1 MKLEK
6 TDVKITDS
14 PAMAA
19 DYAKRNIPYIV
30 VLNEKNKAETFP
42 SGAYCVERIEDI
54 DDADKDRVYRRFCGL
69 PWDIAETA
77 RLKIREIT
85 VEDVPRL
92 YELYSGEGI
101 TKYMEPLFP
110 EMEKEIEYTKAY
122 IDNVYKFYGYGLW
135 VIVKKKC
142 GEVIGRV
149 GLEYKEGFDGL
160 ELGFMLGTEYQHRGY
175 AYEACRAVI
184 QYGVEKLGAANFY
197 AFVNEGNLASIRL
210 CERLGFVK
218 TRHVKLP
225 ALNFDEKKLPDE
237 NFVNKTVVKDFV
249 CYVYEA

>member
-1 MKLEK
+1 METEK
-6 TDVKITDS
+6 TEVRVTDS

-19 DYAKRNIPYIV
+19 DYAKKNIPYIV
-30 VLNEKNKAETFP
+30 VLNEKNRGEAFP
-42 SGAYCVERIEDI
+42 SGAYCVERMEDI
-54 DDADKDRVYRRFCGL
+54 DEVYRERVYRRFRGL
-69 PWDIAETA
+69 PWDIAETP

-85 VEDVPRL
+85 VDDVQRL

-122 IDNVYKFYGYGLW
+122 IENVYKFYGYGMW
-135 VIVKKKC
+135 VIALRES

-160 ELGFMLGTEYQHRGY
+160 ELGFMLGAEYQHRGY
-175 AYEACRAVI
+175 AYEACMAVLA
-184 QYGVEKLGAANFY
+184 YGMSKLGVAYFY
-197 AFVNEGNLASIRL
+197 AFVNEANVASIRL
-210 CERLGFVK
+210 CERLGFIK
-218 TRHVKLP
+218 TRHVRLP
-225 ALNFDEKKLPDE
+225 GLQTDDK
-237 NFVNKTVVKDFV
+237 NFVNKTVEKEFV

>member
-1 MKLEK
+1 MKIEK
-6 TDVKITDS
+6 ADVKITDS

-30 VLNEKNKAETFP
+30 VLNEKNKAEAFP
-42 SGAYCVERIEDI
+42 GGAYCVERVEDI
-54 DDADKDRVYRRFCGL
+54 DDTYKDRVYRRFRGL
-69 PWDIAETA
+69 PWDITETA

-85 VEDVPRL
+85 MEDVPRL

-122 IDNVYKFYGYGLW
+122 IENVYKFYGYGLW
-135 VIVKKKC
+135 VIVQKES

-160 ELGFMLGTEYQHRGY
+160 ELGFMLGKEYQHRGY
-175 AYEACRAVI
+175 ANEACQAVLE
-184 QYGVEKLGAANFY
+184 YGIGQLGIASFY
-197 AFVNEGNLASIRL
+197 AFVNEGNIASIRL

-218 TRHVKLP
+218 NSHVKIPGLQ
-225 ALNFDEKKLPDE
+225 FDEKNL
-237 NFVNKTVVKDFV
+237 VNKMVEKEFV
-249 CYVYEA
+249 YYVYEA

>member
-1 MKLEK
+1 MKIEK
-6 TDVKITDS
+6 ADVKITDS
-14 PAMAA
+14 PVMAA

-30 VLNEKNKAETFP
+30 VLNEKNKAEAFP

-54 DDADKDRVYRRFCGL
+54 DDAYKDRVYRRFYGL
-69 PWDIAETA
+69 PWDIAETE

-101 TKYMEPLFP
+101 TKYMEPLYP

-122 IDNVYKFYGYGLW
+122 IENVYKFYGYGMW

-160 ELGFMLGTEYQHRGY
+160 ELGFMLGADYQNRGY
-175 AYEACRAVI
+175 AYEACRAVLT
-184 QYGVEKLGAANFY
+184 YGIEELGIACFY
-197 AFVNEGNLASIRL
+197 AFVNENNTASIRL
-210 CERLGFVK
+210 CERLGFMK
-218 TRHVKLP
+218 IKHVTLP
-225 ALNFDEKKLPDE
+225 GLQFDEK
-237 NFVNKTVVKDFV
+237 NFVNKIVEKEFV
-249 CYVYEA
+249 CYAYET